1 MGFAILL
8 DYQRREGGETEVTG
22 EVVWDGDGL
31 IPILQQG
38 DWLGC
43 PPVATITAP
52 GRNGVPDSYH
62 LNPAPG
68 GPLIGMDMV
77 DALTPGEILDALFRH
92 TGSAVSLFLNGKPAA
107 LEPAGN

>member
-8 DYQRREGGETEVTG
+8 DYKRRDCGRTEVTG

-31 IPILQQG
+31 IPILQDG

-43 PPVATITAP
+43 PPVATVNAA
-52 GRNGVPDSYH
+52 GGLDSYQ

-68 GPLIGMDMV
+68 GPLIGMDLM
-77 DALTPGEILDALFRH
+77 DALTPGELTDALFRH
-92 TGSAVSLFLNGKPAA
+92 TGAAVTLFLNGKPAT
-107 LEPAGN
+107 LEPAEG